1 MSVKQQLVLTASMFV
16 LGGCG
21 VSDLTVLEE
30 GTGVDT
36 ESDPTMQSESALR
49 ETASLDKEFEA
60 AGAEFNVPAAILKSI
75 SWAETRYQMVQG
87 EPEFEGQ
94 PQRSGVMA
102 LWGAQITEGAAK
114 AQVSEE
120 QARTEP
126 LANIRAAAAYLSIKA
141 DLAKIDRNDLNAWSP
156 VLAAYSNIE
165 EPEARM
171 AFAKEEVLEALTL
184 GVGRLST
191 ELKTSGRFKLLAA
204 PTEDT
209 VQVSQ
214 ALAAGLDYGPAIWRP
229 SPNFNSRGGVKPAM
243 VIIHT
248 CEGSYSGCWGW
259 LRNPAASASAH
270 YVVSTGSEISQLVRE
285 SNRAWHV
292 AAAYNC
298 NLNSRVDCA
307 RQGSS
312 VNNFSIGI
320 EHAGFASQ
328 SSFPVSQI
336 DASARLTCN
345 ITKDHGIPRDR
356 FHVVGHGQ
364 LQPANRR
371 DPGPNWPWTDYLR
384 RVNAACGTSPAPAP
398 SPTPTPTPT
407 PSTGGTIIIDSN
419 NARNNQSVGY
429 IQVSSNWK
437 SSSSAAG
444 LYGTG
449 YYYAATGPV
458 SDGAVFFF
466 KLSAPARK
474 TIDAWWT
481 SGTNR
486 SSAAPFVLFNAQGG
500 KVGTATMNQQVN
512 GGAWRTVGTFDFS
525 AGWNRV
531 VLSRWA
537 GEGSVVIADAV
548 RVR

>member
-209 VQVSQ
+209 VQVAQ
-214 ALAAGLDYGPAIWRP
+214 ARAI
-229 SPNFNSRGGVKPAM
+229 A
-243 VIIHT
+243 
-248 CEGSYSGCWGW
+248 
-259 LRNPAASASAH
+259 
-270 YVVSTGSEISQLVRE
+270 
-285 SNRAWHV
+285 
-292 AAAYNC
+292 
-298 NLNSRVDCA
+298 
-307 RQGSS
+307 
-312 VNNFSIGI
+312 
-320 EHAGFASQ
+320 
-328 SSFPVSQI
+328 
-336 DASARLTCN
+336 
-345 ITKDHGIPRDR
+345 
-356 FHVVGHGQ
+356 
-364 LQPANRR
+364 
-371 DPGPNWPWTDYLR
+371 
-384 RVNAACGTSPAPAP
+384 
-398 SPTPTPTPT
+398 
-407 PSTGGTIIIDSN
+407 
-419 NARNNQSVGY
+419 
-429 IQVSSNWK
+429 
-437 SSSSAAG
+437 
-444 LYGTG
+444 
-449 YYYAATGPV
+449 
-458 SDGAVFFF
+458 
-466 KLSAPARK
+466 
-474 TIDAWWT
+474 
-481 SGTNR
+481 
-486 SSAAPFVLFNAQGG
+486 
-500 KVGTATMNQQVN
+500 
-512 GGAWRTVGTFDFS
+512 
-525 AGWNRV
+525 
-531 VLSRWA
+531 
-537 GEGSVVIADAV
+537 
-548 RVR
+548 